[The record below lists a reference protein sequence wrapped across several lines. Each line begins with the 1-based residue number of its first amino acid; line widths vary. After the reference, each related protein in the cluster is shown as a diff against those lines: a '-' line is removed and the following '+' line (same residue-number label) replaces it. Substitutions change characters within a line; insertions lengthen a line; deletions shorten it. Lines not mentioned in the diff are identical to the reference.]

1 MTNPTWPQVAR
12 RPKWIFGLFLAIA
25 IAAVFA
31 LLGQWQLE
39 RTFTEV
45 EPEDKS
51 QLPLVLIDSE
61 KPGAPLTAT
70 AANKRVKADLMLDT
84 QNVFIVSN
92 RLQLLA
98 DKAVSGYDLFSSGY
112 WVIANSRVLLQD
124 GESTASLSVGIGFAE
139 SLSVAEAARAELMES
154 IQAQAFLEQT
164 GRYLQTEGPVALT
177 DLGKPYLLES
187 FSLAQLVNLY
197 KGAGAQSLAGFMVL
211 DSEPGFGLETIVIA
225 PPEAGTQVN
234 WLTLFYALEWALFA
248 GFAVF
253 LWWRLVEDARIRELQ
268 G

>member
-1 MTNPTWPQVAR
+1 MTNPTWSQVAK
-12 RPKWIFGLFLAIA
+12 RPKWIFGLFLALA

-39 RTFTEV
+39 RSFSEV
-45 EPEDKS
+45 EPEDFS
-51 QLPLVLIDSE
+51 QAPLVLIESE
-61 KPGAPLTAT
+61 NPGAPLTAI
-70 AANKRVKADLMLDT
+70 AANKRVKAELMLDT
-84 QNVFIVSN
+84 QNVFIVAN
-92 RLQLLA
+92 RLQRTSNQ
-98 DKAVSGYDLFSSGY
+98 VVSGY
-112 WVIANSRVLLQD
+112 WVIANAGVLLED
-124 GESTASLSVGIGFAE
+124 GDSTASLSVGVGFAK
-139 SLSVAEAARAELMES
+139 SLSLAETARAELMAS
-154 IQAQAFLEQT
+154 IQPQAFLEQT

-177 DLGKPYLLES
+177 DLDKPYLLES

>member
-1 MTNPTWPQVAR
+1 MTNPTWSQVAR
-12 RPKWIFGLFLAIA
+12 RPKWIAGLFLALA
-25 IAAVFA
+25 VAAVFA

-39 RTFTEV
+39 RSFTEV
-45 EPEDKS
+45 EPEDQS
-51 QLPLVLIDSE
+51 QKPLVLTATE
-61 KPGAPLTAT
+61 KPGEPLTAA
-70 AANKRVKADLMLDT
+70 AANKLVQAQIFIDT

-92 RLQLLA
+92 RLQRAA
-98 DKAVSGYDLFSSGY
+98 DEVVSGY
-112 WVIANSRVLLQD
+112 WVIANSSVLLED

-139 SLSVAEAARAELMES
+139 SLAVAEGAREALMES
-154 IQAQAFLEQT
+154 VQAQAFLEQT
-164 GRYLQTEGPVALT
+164 GKYLQTEGPETQSDPA
-177 DLGKPYLLES
+177 KSYLLES

-197 KGAGAQSLAGFMVL
+197 KGVEAQSLAGFMVL
-211 DSEPGFGLETIVIA
+211 DAEPGFGLERIVIA

>member
-1 MTNPTWPQVAR
+1 
-12 RPKWIFGLFLAIA
+12 LALA
-25 IAAVFA
+25 VAAVFA

-39 RTFTEV
+39 RSFTEV
-45 EPEDKS
+45 EPEDQS
-51 QLPLVLIDSE
+51 QKPLVLTATE
-61 KPGAPLTAT
+61 KPGEPLTAA
-70 AANKRVKADLMLDT
+70 AANKLVQAQIFIDT

-92 RLQLLA
+92 RLQRAA
-98 DKAVSGYDLFSSGY
+98 DEVVSGY
-112 WVIANSRVLLQD
+112 WVIANSSVLLED

-139 SLSVAEAARAELMES
+139 SLSVAEGAREALMES
-154 IQAQAFLEQT
+154 VQAQAFLEQT
-164 GRYLQTEGPVALT
+164 GKYLQTEGPETQSDPA
-177 DLGKPYLLES
+177 KSYLLES

-197 KGAGAQSLAGFMVL
+197 KGVEAQSLAGFMVL
-211 DSEPGFGLETIVIA
+211 DAEPGFGLERIVIA

>member
-1 MTNPTWPQVAR
+1 MTNPTWSQVAR
-12 RPKWIFGLFLAIA
+12 RPKWIFGLFLALA

-39 RTFTEV
+39 RSFTEV
-45 EPEDKS
+45 ESEDLS
-51 QLPLVLIDSE
+51 QAPIVLIETE
-61 KPGAPLTAT
+61 KPGAPLTPN
-70 AANKRVKADLMLDT
+70 AANKRVKANLKLDT
-84 QNVFIVSN
+84 QNVFIVAN
-92 RLQLLA
+92 RLQRT
-98 DKAVSGYDLFSSGY
+98 DDEVVSGY
-112 WVIANSRVLLQD
+112 WVIANSGVLLED
-124 GESTASLSVGIGFAE
+124 GDSTASLSVGIGFAE
-139 SLSVAEAARAELMES
+139 SLSLAETARAELMES
-154 IQAQAFLEQT
+154 IQPQAFLEQT

-177 DLGKPYLLES
+177 DPDKPYLLES

-253 LWWRLVEDARIRELQ
+253 LWWRLVEDARIRELK

>member
-1 MTNPTWPQVAR
+1 MTNPTWSQVAR
-12 RPKWIFGLFLAIA
+12 RPKWIAGLFLALAVAA
-25 IAAVFA
+25 IFA

-39 RTFTEV
+39 RSFTEV
-45 EPEDKS
+45 EPEDQS
-51 QLPLVLIDSE
+51 QLPLVLVDSE
-61 KPGAPLTAT
+61 KPGEPLTAT
-70 AANKRVKADLMLDT
+70 AANKLVQAQIFIDT

-92 RLQLLA
+92 RLQRAA
-98 DKAVSGYDLFSSGY
+98 DEVVSGY
-112 WVIANSRVLLQD
+112 WVIANSSVLLED

-139 SLSVAEAARAELMES
+139 SLSVAEGARAALIES
-154 IQAQAFLEQT
+154 VQAQAFLEQT
-164 GRYLQTEGPVALT
+164 GRYLQTEGPETQSDPA
-177 DLGKPYLLES
+177 KAYLLES

-197 KGAGAQSLAGFMVL
+197 KGVQAQSLAGFMVL
-211 DSEPGFGLETIVIA
+211 DAEPGFGLERIVIA

>member
-1 MTNPTWPQVAR
+1 MTNPTWSQVAR
-12 RPKWIFGLFLAIA
+12 RPKWIAGLFLALA
-25 IAAVFA
+25 VAAVFA

-39 RTFTEV
+39 RSFTEV
-45 EPEDKS
+45 EPEDQS
-51 QLPLVLIDSE
+51 QKPLVLTATE
-61 KPGAPLTAT
+61 KPGEPLTAA
-70 AANKRVKADLMLDT
+70 AANKLVQAQIFIDT

-92 RLQLLA
+92 RLQRAA
-98 DKAVSGYDLFSSGY
+98 DEVVSGY
-112 WVIANSRVLLQD
+112 WVIANSSVLLED

-139 SLSVAEAARAELMES
+139 SLAVAEGAREALMES
-154 IQAQAFLEQT
+154 VQAQAFLEQT
-164 GRYLQTEGPVALT
+164 GRYLQTEGPQT
-177 DLGKPYLLES
+177 QSDLAKAYLLES

-197 KGAGAQSLAGFMVL
+197 KGMEAQSLAGFMVL
-211 DSEPGFGLETIVIA
+211 DADPGFGLERILIA

-253 LWWRLVEDARIRELQ
+253 LWWRLVEDSRIRELQ

>member
-1 MTNPTWPQVAR
+1 MTNPTWSQVAR
-12 RPKWIFGLFLAIA
+12 RPKWIVGLFLALA
-25 IAAVFA
+25 VAALFA

-39 RTFTEV
+39 RSFTEV
-45 EPEDKS
+45 EPEDQS
-51 QLPLVLIDSE
+51 QKPLVLTATE
-61 KPGAPLTAT
+61 KPGEPLTAA
-70 AANKRVKADLMLDT
+70 AANKLVQAQIFIDT

-92 RLQLLA
+92 RLQRAA
-98 DKAVSGYDLFSSGY
+98 DEVVSGY
-112 WVIANSRVLLQD
+112 WVIANSSVLLED

-139 SLSVAEAARAELMES
+139 SLSVAEGAREALMES
-154 IQAQAFLEQT
+154 VQAQAFLEQT
-164 GRYLQTEGPVALT
+164 GKYLQTEGPETQSDPA
-177 DLGKPYLLES
+177 KAYLLES

-197 KGAGAQSLAGFMVL
+197 KGVEAQSLAGFMVL
-211 DSEPGFGLETIVIA
+211 DAEPGFGLERIIIA

-234 WLTLFYALEWALFA
+234 WLTLFYALVWALFA

>member
-1 MTNPTWPQVAR
+1 MTNPTWSQVAR
-12 RPKWIFGLFLAIA
+12 RPKWIFGLFLALA

-39 RTFTEV
+39 RSFTEV
-45 EPEDKS
+45 EPEDLS
-51 QLPLVLIDSE
+51 QAPLVLIESE
-61 KPGAPLTAT
+61 KPGASLTAI
-70 AANKRVKADLMLDT
+70 AANKRVKAELMIDT

-92 RLQLLA
+92 RLQRLGEE
-98 DKAVSGYDLFSSGY
+98 VVPGY
-112 WVIANSRVLLQD
+112 WVISNSSVLLAD
-124 GESTASLSVGIGFAE
+124 GDSTASLSVGIGFTE
-139 SLSVAEAARAELMES
+139 SLAIAEAARSSLMDS

-164 GRYLQTEGPVALT
+164 GRYLQTEGPVALQDPT
-177 DLGKPYLLES
+177 KPYLLES

-197 KGAGAQSLAGFMVL
+197 KGENVNSLAGFMVL
-211 DSEPGFGLETIVIA
+211 NADPGFGLERIVIA

-253 LWWRLVEDARIRELQ
+253 LWWRLVEDARIREQQ

>member
-1 MTNPTWPQVAR
+1 MTNPTWSQVAR
-12 RPKWIFGLFLAIA
+12 RPKWIFGLFLALA

-31 LLGQWQLE
+31 LLGKWQLE
-39 RTFTEV
+39 RSFSEV
-45 EPEDKS
+45 EPEDVS
-51 QLPLVLIDSE
+51 QAPLVLIESE
-61 KPGAPLTAT
+61 KPGAPLTAI
-70 AANKRVKADLMLDT
+70 AANKRVKAELMLDT
-84 QNVFIVSN
+84 QNVFIVAN
-92 RLQLLA
+92 RLQRTN
-98 DKAVSGYDLFSSGY
+98 DEVVSGY
-112 WVIANSRVLLQD
+112 WVIANAGVLLED
-124 GESTASLSVGIGFAE
+124 GDSTASLSVGVGFAE
-139 SLSVAEAARAELMES
+139 SLSLAETARAELMAS
-154 IQAQAFLEQT
+154 IQPQAFLEQT

-177 DLGKPYLLES
+177 DPDKPYLLES

>member
-1 MTNPTWPQVAR
+1 MTNPTWSQVAR
-12 RPKWIFGLFLAIA
+12 RPKWIVGLFLALA
-25 IAAVFA
+25 VAAVFA

-39 RTFTEV
+39 RSFTEV
-45 EPEDKS
+45 EPEDQS
-51 QLPLVLIDSE
+51 QKPLVLTATE
-61 KPGAPLTAT
+61 KPGEPLTAA
-70 AANKRVKADLMLDT
+70 AANKLVQAQIFIDT

-92 RLQLLA
+92 RLQRAA
-98 DKAVSGYDLFSSGY
+98 DEVVSGY
-112 WVIANSRVLLQD
+112 WVIANSSVLLED

-139 SLSVAEAARAELMES
+139 SLAVAEGAREALMES
-154 IQAQAFLEQT
+154 VQAQAFLEQT
-164 GRYLQTEGPVALT
+164 GKYLQTEGPETQSDPA
-177 DLGKPYLLES
+177 KAYLLES

-197 KGAGAQSLAGFMVL
+197 KGVEAQSLAGFMVL
-211 DSEPGFGLETIVIA
+211 DAEPGFGLERIVIA

>member
-1 MTNPTWPQVAR
+1 MTNSTWSQVAR
-12 RPKWIFGLFLAIA
+12 RPKWIFGLFLALA

-39 RTFTEV
+39 RSFTEV
-45 EPEDKS
+45 EAEDQS
-51 QLPLVLIDSE
+51 QLPLVLINSE
-61 KPGAPLTAT
+61 KPGAPLTPI

-84 QNVFIVSN
+84 QNVFIVAN
-92 RLQLLA
+92 RLQRTN
-98 DKAVSGYDLFSSGY
+98 DEVVSGY
-112 WVIANSRVLLQD
+112 WVIANSGVLLGD
-124 GESTASLSVGIGFAE
+124 GDSTASLSVGIGFAE
-139 SLSVAEAARAELMES
+139 SLSIAETARTELMES
-154 IQAQAFLEQT
+154 IQPQAFLEQT
-164 GRYLQTEGPVALT
+164 GRYLQTEGPVALK
-177 DLGKPYLLES
+177 DPAKPYLLES

-248 GFAVF
+248 GFAAF
-253 LWWRLVEDARIRELQ
+253 LWWRLVEDQRISEIQDRTSKAD
-268 G
+268 

>member
-1 MTNPTWPQVAR
+1 MTNSTWSQVAR
-12 RPKWIFGLFLAIA
+12 RPKWIFGLFLALA

-39 RTFTEV
+39 RSFTEV
-45 EPEDKS
+45 EAEDQS

-61 KPGAPLTAT
+61 KSGAPLTPI
-70 AANKRVKADLMLDT
+70 AANKRVKANIMLDT
-84 QNVFIVSN
+84 QNVFIVAN
-92 RLQLLA
+92 RLQRTN
-98 DKAVSGYDLFSSGY
+98 DEVVSGY
-112 WVIANSRVLLQD
+112 WVIANSGVLLED
-124 GESTASLSVGIGFAE
+124 GDTTASLSVGIGFAE
-139 SLSVAEAARAELMES
+139 SLSIAETARAELMDS
-154 IQAQAFLEQT
+154 IQPQAFLEQT

-177 DLGKPYLLES
+177 DPAKPYLLES

>member
-1 MTNPTWPQVAR
+1 MTNPTWSQVAR
-12 RPKWIFGLFLAIA
+12 RPKWIAGLFLALA
-25 IAAVFA
+25 VAAVFA

-39 RTFTEV
+39 RSFTEV
-45 EPEDKS
+45 EPEDQS
-51 QLPLVLIDSE
+51 QKPLVLTATE
-61 KPGAPLTAT
+61 KPGEPLTAA
-70 AANKRVKADLMLDT
+70 AANKLVQAQIFIDT

-92 RLQLLA
+92 RLQRAA
-98 DKAVSGYDLFSSGY
+98 DEVVSGY
-112 WVIANSRVLLQD
+112 WVIANSSVLLED

-139 SLSVAEAARAELMES
+139 SLSVAEGAREALMES
-154 IQAQAFLEQT
+154 VQAQAFLEQT
-164 GRYLQTEGPVALT
+164 GKYLQTEGPETQSDPA
-177 DLGKPYLLES
+177 KSYLLES

-197 KGAGAQSLAGFMVL
+197 KGVEAQSLAGFMVL
-211 DSEPGFGLETIVIA
+211 DAEPGFGLERIVIA

>member
-1 MTNPTWPQVAR
+1 MTNPTWSQVAR
-12 RPKWIFGLFLAIA
+12 RPKWIFGLFLALA

-39 RTFTEV
+39 RSFTEV
-45 EPEDKS
+45 EAEDQS

-61 KPGAPLTAT
+61 NPGAPLTPI
-70 AANKRVKADLMLDT
+70 AANKRVKAEIMLDT
-84 QNVFIVSN
+84 QNVFIVAN
-92 RLQLLA
+92 RLQRTN
-98 DKAVSGYDLFSSGY
+98 DEVISGY
-112 WVIANSRVLLQD
+112 WVIANSGVLLED
-124 GESTASLSVGIGFAE
+124 GDSTASLSVGIGFAE
-139 SLSVAEAARAELMES
+139 SLSIAETARTELMES
-154 IQAQAFLEQT
+154 NQPQVFLEQT

-177 DLGKPYLLES
+177 APDKPYLLES

-197 KGAGAQSLAGFMVL
+197 KEAGVQSLAGFMVL
-211 DSEPGFGLETIVIA
+211 DSEPGFGLETIVIP

>member
-1 MTNPTWPQVAR
+1 MTNPTWSQVAR
-12 RPKWIFGLFLAIA
+12 RPKWIFGLFLALA

-39 RTFTEV
+39 RSFTEV
-45 EPEDKS
+45 QPEDQNQK
-51 QLPLVLIDSE
+51 PVVLIESE
-61 KPGAPLTAT
+61 KPGAPLTPI
-70 AANKRVKADLMLDT
+70 AANKRVKAELMLDT
-84 QNVFIVSN
+84 QNVFIVAN
-92 RLQLLA
+92 RLQRTNNE
-98 DKAVSGYDLFSSGY
+98 VVSGY
-112 WVIANSRVLLQD
+112 WVIANSSVLLED
-124 GESTASLSVGIGFAE
+124 GDSTASLSVGIGFAE
-139 SLSVAEAARAELMES
+139 SLTVAETARAELMVS

-164 GRYLQTEGPVALT
+164 GRYLQTEGPEPVT
-177 DLGKPYLLES
+177 DPTKPYLLES

-197 KGAGAQSLAGFMVL
+197 KGDTLQSLAGFMVL
-211 DSEPGFGLETIVIA
+211 DSEPGFGLEPIVIA

-253 LWWRLVEDARIRELQ
+253 LWWRLVEDARIGEQQ

>member
-1 MTNPTWPQVAR
+1 MTNPTWSQVAR
-12 RPKWIFGLFLAIA
+12 RPKWIFGLFLALA

-39 RTFTEV
+39 RSFTEV
-45 EPEDKS
+45 QPEDQNQK
-51 QLPLVLIDSE
+51 PVVLIESE
-61 KPGAPLTAT
+61 KPGAPLTPI
-70 AANKRVKADLMLDT
+70 AANKRVKAELMLDT
-84 QNVFIVSN
+84 QNVFIVAN
-92 RLQLLA
+92 RLQRTNNE
-98 DKAVSGYDLFSSGY
+98 VVSGY
-112 WVIANSRVLLQD
+112 WVIANSSVLLED
-124 GESTASLSVGIGFAE
+124 GDSTASLSVGIGFAE
-139 SLSVAEAARAELMES
+139 SLTVAETARAELMVS

-164 GRYLQTEGPVALT
+164 GRYLQTEGPEPVT
-177 DLGKPYLLES
+177 DPTKPYLLES

-197 KGAGAQSLAGFMVL
+197 KGDTLQSLAGFMVL

-253 LWWRLVEDARIRELQ
+253 LWWRLVEDARIREQQ

>member
-1 MTNPTWPQVAR
+1 MTNPTWSQVAK
-12 RPKWIFGLFLAIA
+12 RPKWIFGLFLALA

-39 RTFTEV
+39 RSFTEV
-45 EPEDKS
+45 ESEDLS
-51 QLPLVLIDSE
+51 QAPLVLIESE
-61 KPGAPLTAT
+61 KPGTPLTPI
-70 AANKRVKADLMLDT
+70 AANKRVKAELMLDT
-84 QNVFIVSN
+84 QNVFIVAN
-92 RLQLLA
+92 RLQRTN
-98 DKAVSGYDLFSSGY
+98 DEVISGY
-112 WVIANSRVLLQD
+112 WVIANSGVLLED
-124 GESTASLSVGIGFAE
+124 GDSTASLSVGIGFAE
-139 SLSVAEAARAELMES
+139 SLSLAETARAELMES
-154 IQAQAFLEQT
+154 IQPQAFLEQT

-177 DLGKPYLLES
+177 DPDKPYVLES

-197 KGAGAQSLAGFMVL
+197 KGAGAESLAGFMVL

-253 LWWRLVEDARIRELQ
+253 LWWRLVEDARIRELK

>member
-1 MTNPTWPQVAR
+1 MTNPTWSQVAK
-12 RPKWIFGLFLAIA
+12 RPKWIFGLFLALA

-39 RTFTEV
+39 RSFTEV
-45 EPEDKS
+45 EPEDLS

-61 KPGAPLTAT
+61 KPGAPLSAI
-70 AANKRVKADLMLDT
+70 AANKRVKAELMLDT
-84 QNVFIVSN
+84 QNVFIVAN
-92 RLQLLA
+92 RLQRTN
-98 DKAVSGYDLFSSGY
+98 DEVISGF
-112 WVIANSRVLLQD
+112 WVISNAGVLLED
-124 GESTASLSVGIGFAE
+124 GDATASLSVGIGFAG
-139 SLSVAEAARAELMES
+139 SLSLAETARAELMAS
-154 IQAQAFLEQT
+154 IQPQAFLEQT

-177 DLGKPYLLES
+177 DPDKPYLLES

-211 DSEPGFGLETIVIA
+211 DSEPGFGLEAIVIA
-225 PPEAGTQVN
+225 PPEAGPQVN

>member
-1 MTNPTWPQVAR
+1 MTNPTWPQVAT
-12 RPKWIFGLFLAIA
+12 RPKWIFGLFLALA

-39 RTFTEV
+39 RSFSEV
-45 EPEDKS
+45 EPEDLS
-51 QLPLVLIDSE
+51 QAPIVLIDSE
-61 KPGAPLTAT
+61 KPGAPLTAI
-70 AANKRVKADLMLDT
+70 AANKRVKAELMLDT
-84 QNVFIVSN
+84 QNVFIVAN
-92 RLQLLA
+92 RLQRTN
-98 DKAVSGYDLFSSGY
+98 DEVIPGY
-112 WVIANSRVLLQD
+112 WVIANAGVLLED
-124 GESTASLSVGIGFAE
+124 GDSTASLSVGIGFAE
-139 SLSVAEAARAELMES
+139 SLSLAETARADLMES
-154 IQAQAFLEQT
+154 IQPQAFLEQT

-177 DLGKPYLLES
+177 DPDKPYLLES

-211 DSEPGFGLETIVIA
+211 DSDPGFGLETIVIA

-248 GFAVF
+248 GFALF

>member
-1 MTNPTWPQVAR
+1 MTNPTWSQVAR
-12 RPKWIFGLFLAIA
+12 RPKWIFGLFLALA
-25 IAAVFA
+25 IAGVFA

-39 RTFTEV
+39 RSFTEV
-45 EPEDKS
+45 EPEDLS
-51 QLPLVLIDSE
+51 QAPLVLIESE
-61 KPGAPLTAT
+61 KPGAPLTAI
-70 AANKRVKADLMLDT
+70 AANKRVKAEIMIDT
-84 QNVFIVSN
+84 QNVFIVAN
-92 RLQLLA
+92 RLQRTNNEL
-98 DKAVSGYDLFSSGY
+98 VSGY
-112 WVIANSRVLLQD
+112 WVIANSGVLLED
-124 GESTASLSVGIGFAE
+124 GDSTASLSVGIGFAE
-139 SLSVAEAARAELMES
+139 SLSIAETARTELMES
-154 IQAQAFLEQT
+154 IQPQAFLEQT

-177 DLGKPYLLES
+177 APDKPYLLES

-197 KGAGAQSLAGFMVL
+197 KEAGVQSLAGFMVL